1 MKLRIAGAMLL
12 VLGPGPVLAAPD
24 IAALASAYG
33 ARPTALAM
41 RMSPSGDR
49 IVYFTPVG
57 TQGLAVVAA
66 EVATG
71 ATTIL
76 LSSDKATAKPY
87 SCGWKG
93 ESRVICRVEYI
104 SEAAAT
110 KLSYRRAYSIA
121 ADGSARITLGQ
132 RASDTATGYDQAGA
146 YVIDWLPDDPA
157 HALMQVNMVE
167 QVTIGS
173 NIASRG
179 GGITV
184 QKVDIT
190 TGKMVQVE
198 RADPQVFGYDTDNQ
212 GRVRYMEI
220 GDKSVTG
227 YQRDTV
233 SFMLR
238 GKDGKTWRKAG
249 SGSLSE
255 SASWRYAGFDESGDN
270 VLVIRPYQGRS
281 ALFREPADGG
291 AGTLV
296 FADPQVDVDGVLRI
310 GKFLRPVAATYTRDG
325 TEYHYFDPILE
336 RRAKALS
343 GALPG
348 KPPVEILD
356 ESWDGKR
363 NLVFAGGV
371 ADAGQFYRFDTATK
385 QLTPLLAVR
394 PDLVG
399 LATAPQTAV
408 RYTAADGAQVPAFLT
423 TPAAPVAAGAKRPA
437 IIMPHGGPA
446 ARDALGFDW
455 LAQYYAQLGYLVL
468 QPNFRGSTG
477 YGEAWYARNGFK
489 SWEAAM
495 TDINAGA
502 RWLVAQGLADPA
514 RIAIFGWS
522 YGGYAALQASAID
535 PGLYKA
541 VVAVAPVTDLA
552 QLKAESK
559 DYSNYTVVANYIG
572 DGPHIMAGSPSRNA
586 ARIAA
591 PVLMFHGDK
600 DLNVDIAQSRTMDA
614 ALARAGKSHELVVYK
629 GLDHQL
635 DDSGARAD
643 MLKRSAEF
651 IAAALK

>member
-12 VLGPGPVLAAPD
+12 GLAPGPGLAAPD
-24 IAALASAYG
+24 IAALAAAYG
-33 ARPTALAM
+33 ARPTARAM

-71 ATTIL
+71 TTKIL
-76 LSSDKATAKPY
+76 LSSDKATATPY
-87 SCGWKG
+87 NCGWKG
-93 ESRVICRVEYI
+93 ETRVICRVEYI

-121 ADGSARITLGQ
+121 ADGSARVMLGQ
-132 RASDTATGYDQAGA
+132 RASDTAIAYDQAGA
-146 YVIDWLPDDPA
+146 YVIDWLPDDPD
-157 HALMQVNMVE
+157 HVLMQVNMVE
-167 QVTIGS
+167 QVTLGS
-173 NIASRG
+173 NVASRG
-179 GGITV
+179 GGVTV
-184 QKVDIT
+184 QKVDVA

-212 GRVRYMEI
+212 GQVRYMEI
-220 GDKSVTG
+220 GDRAATG
-227 YQRDTV
+227 YRRDMI
-233 SFMLR
+233 SYMLR
-238 GKDGKTWRKAG
+238 GKDSKDWRKAS
-249 SGSLSE
+249 SGSLSGT
-255 SASWRYAGFDESGDN
+255 STWSFAGFDESGDN
-270 VLVIRPYQGRS
+270 VFVVRPHEGRS
-281 ALFREPADGG
+281 ALFRDPVDGG

-296 FADPQVDVDGVLRI
+296 FADPKVDVDGVLRI
-310 GKFLRPVAATYTRDG
+310 GKFLRPVAAAYTSEG
-325 TEYHYFDPILE
+325 TEYHYFDPVLE

-371 ADAGQFYRFDTATK
+371 ADPGQFYRYDTATK

-394 PDLVG
+394 PDLAG
-399 LATAPQTAV
+399 LATGPQTAM
-408 RYTAADGAQVPAFLT
+408 RYPAPDGAQVPAFLT
-423 TPAAPVAAGAKRPA
+423 TPAAPVAAGTKRPA

-477 YGEAWYARNGFK
+477 YGEEWYAKNGFK

-495 TDINAGA
+495 ADINAGA

-522 YGGYAALQASAID
+522 YGGYAALQASAIE

-572 DGPHIMAGSPSRNA
+572 DGPHVMAGSPSQNA

-614 ALARAGKSHELVVYK
+614 ALTRAGKRHELIVYK